1 MFVKKNVCVQYHN
14 YTTIPMA
21 QFASSLHLGIVHC
34 LNHAVRNPADITIRG
49 VQGRSSDSFQQSNTF
64 PPNATVA
71 FLLAV
76 IRNLQQRVLLPV
88 CTAFPFNRRHT
99 L

>member
-1 MFVKKNVCVQYHN
+1 MQYHN
-14 YTTIPMA
+14 YTTTPMA

-34 LNHAVRNPADITIRG
+34 LNHAVRNPADIIIRG

-71 FLLAV
+71 FVGCYKEL
-76 IRNLQQRVLLPV
+76 
-88 CTAFPFNRRHT
+88 TAAGTVAGLHGIPF
-99 L
+99 